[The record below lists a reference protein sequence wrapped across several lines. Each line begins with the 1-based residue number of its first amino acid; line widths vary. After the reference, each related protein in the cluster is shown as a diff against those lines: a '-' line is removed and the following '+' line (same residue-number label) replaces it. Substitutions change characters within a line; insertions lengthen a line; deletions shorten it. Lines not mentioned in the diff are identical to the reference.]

1 MSALLRI
8 EAVFVVAVKRLFS
21 QRGLALAI
29 MLGLVTAVAL
39 TMSIPLY
46 TDAVYNRVLLE
57 EVSAQEK
64 TARRPPFA
72 FMFSY
77 IGAWSKPVTW
87 EKVQAVDQYLSTE
100 TSQALG
106 LPRKL
111 LVRHFTTDNFKLF
124 PQSNTAYAS
133 TKDPLAWVNFAFTQD
148 LEKHITLV
156 EGRFPS
162 VAPASPESPVEA
174 LMSESLA
181 LTLGARAG
189 EDYITFVRRATTKG
203 EQAYQIPVRVV
214 GIWKPTDSQE
224 SYWFWAPTSLEDL
237 LMVPEGTLV
246 GRLNPTLDNAVYLA
260 VWYLIMDGTN
270 VRSGDA
276 LSLLG
281 RINGVMQRADTL
293 LPATQLT
300 VSPAEALQKYRQ
312 IAGQLTLMLYVF
324 SIPIMGLLLAFI
336 GLVVGLSVG
345 RRRNEIA
352 VLRSR
357 GATTLQV
364 VGIAALEA
372 LLLGALALVLGIPF
386 SHLIALIIGKTRSF
400 LDFSAPSNLHPGLTQ
415 AVLQFGLV
423 MVGLTILAQV
433 MPTIS
438 AARHTIVTYKQER
451 ARTLQPPWWQRAWLD
466 VLLLIPAAYG
476 AYLLRKQGSIVL
488 PLADKAIS
496 QDLFQNPL
504 LFLVPALGIF
514 ALALFIVRI
523 LPHVMAA
530 LAWLASHTPSVGLLL
545 AARQL
550 ARTPG
555 FYTAPMVLLVV
566 TLSLSTF
573 TASLAQTLDR
583 HLYDQTYYQTGA
595 DISLSDSG
603 ESTEMPGMVGGMTGG
618 SKTVAPSDQDSG
630 PRWLFRPV
638 SDYLSLPGVQ
648 AVTRIGRVTAQSE
661 ETKPGTL
668 IGVDRVDV
676 PGVGYWRR
684 DFALTSLGALMNNLA
699 VVPDGVLAS
708 NSFLKQQGRA
718 VGDTLPLQV
727 SVYGQSI
734 KLDLKIA
741 GSFDLFPTWYPEDD
755 GPLFV
760 VNLDYLFE
768 QAGGL
773 FPYHVWIRSSPNVNY
788 VQFREAVD
796 KLNVRTS
803 SLNIARQE
811 IVDEQRRPERQ
822 GLFGVLSV
830 GFGAAAL
837 LTVLSFLLYALF
849 SFRSRFIELGVLR
862 AIGLS
867 AGQMTMFLAWELAFL
882 LLVGLAAGT
891 GLGVWASKLFI
902 PYLQVGAK
910 ATDLIPPYVVEIA
923 WPELFRIY
931 ILFGLLFVVA
941 LGTLA
946 ALLMRMQ
953 IFQAV
958 KLGETT

>member
-1 MSALLRI
+1 M
-8 EAVFVVAVKRLFS
+8 V
-21 QRGLALAI
+21 
-29 MLGLVTAVAL
+29 LV
-39 TMSIPLY
+39 
-46 TDAVYNRVLLE
+46 
-57 EVSAQEK
+57 
-64 TARRPPFA
+64 
-72 FMFSY
+72 
-77 IGAWSKPVTW
+77 
-87 EKVQAVDQYLSTE
+87 
-100 TSQALG
+100 
-106 LPRKL
+106 
-111 LVRHFTTDNFKLF
+111 
-124 PQSNTAYAS
+124 
-133 TKDPLAWVNFAFTQD
+133 
-148 LEKHITLV
+148 
-156 EGRFPS
+156 
-162 VAPASPESPVEA
+162 
-174 LMSESLA
+174 
-181 LTLGARAG
+181 
-189 EDYITFVRRATTKG
+189 
-203 EQAYQIPVRVV
+203 
-214 GIWKPTDSQE
+214 
-224 SYWFWAPTSLEDL
+224 PTSLENL

-246 GRLNPTLDNAVYLA
+246 GRLNPTLDNAIYLA

-293 LPATQLT
+293 LPATRLT
-300 VSPAEALQKYRQ
+300 VSPVEALQKYRQ
-312 IAGQLTLMLYVF
+312 IAGQLTLMLYIF

-400 LDFSAPSNLHPGLTQ
+400 LDFSAPSNLHPGLTR

-438 AARHTIVTYKQER
+438 AARHTIITYKQER

-496 QDLFQNPL
+496 QDPFQNPL

-555 FYTAPMVLLVV
+555 SYTAPMVLLVF

-603 ESTEMPGMVGGMTGG
+603 ESTEMPSMVGGMTGG

-684 DFALTSLGALMNNLA
+684 DFALISLGALMNNLA

-773 FPYHVWIRSSPNVNY
+773 FPYHVWIRSSSKCQLCPVSGSGGQTKHAHEQPEHCAPKNRGRTATSGTSRPVRCA
-788 VQFREAVD
+788 FRGLWGGGLADGLELSAVC
-796 KLNVRTS
+796 S
-803 SLNIARQE
+803 
-811 IVDEQRRPERQ
+811 
-822 GLFGVLSV
+822 
-830 GFGAAAL
+830 
-837 LTVLSFLLYALF
+837 F

-867 AGQMTMFLAWELAFL
+867 AEQMTMFLAWELAFL

-891 GLGVWASKLFI
+891 GLGVLASKLFI